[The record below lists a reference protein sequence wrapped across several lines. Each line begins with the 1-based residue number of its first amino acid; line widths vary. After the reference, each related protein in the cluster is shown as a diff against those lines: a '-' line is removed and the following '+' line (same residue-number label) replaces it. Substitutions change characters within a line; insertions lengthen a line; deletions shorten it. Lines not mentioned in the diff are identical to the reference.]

1 MNVALHIPLVY
12 DTIRRGAGDH
22 EGQGVGSLVLEGNQW
37 HRDRGHPPPNFGLS
51 ENLLV
56 INFSSKNAN
65 FEAEKLL
72 FWGNLGSKLKF

>member
-1 MNVALHIPLVY
+1 MKGKGAASYLRAISGVVAGATPL
-12 DTIRRGAGDH
+12 
-22 EGQGVGSLVLEGNQW
+22 
-37 HRDRGHPPPNFGLS
+37 NFGLS

-56 INFSSKNAN
+56 RNFSSKNAK